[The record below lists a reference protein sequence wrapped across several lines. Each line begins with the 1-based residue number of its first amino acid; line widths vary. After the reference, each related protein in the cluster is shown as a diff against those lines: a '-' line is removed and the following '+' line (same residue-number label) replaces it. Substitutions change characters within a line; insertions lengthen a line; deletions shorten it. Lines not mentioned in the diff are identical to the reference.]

1 MVSSNVLLRIC
12 IVYYNYAY
20 TPHPV
25 LNKYIDSLDQR
36 LAVVT
41 AKDLPGNVAKKIR
54 KTGEPST
61 SAPPLDA
68 PAWAVKK
75 PSDSNEGMFVPYF
88 CVTIFYTSHSCRTY
102 KRCYYC
108 SCKCRCLTQWY
119 IAISIII
126 VYVGHNVHH
135 SIVLFILGLI

>member
-1 MVSSNVLLRIC
+1 MASSNVLLRIC
-12 IVYYNYAY
+12 VVYYNYTY
-20 TPHPV
+20 IPHPV

-41 AKDLPGNVAKKIR
+41 AKGLPGNVAKKIR

-75 PSDSNEGMFVPYF
+75 PSDSNEGMFP
-88 CVTIFYTSHSCRTY
+88 IF
-102 KRCYYC
+102 
-108 SCKCRCLTQWY
+108 
-119 IAISIII
+119 
-126 VYVGHNVHH
+126 V
-135 SIVLFILGLI
+135 